1 MKFLR
6 LLLIVMFAAVGAN
19 AGVHAQTV
27 KSIKQ
32 QKAKT
37 QKEISETAKKID
49 KNKADTRRQLNQ
61 LNSITAEIDD
71 QQRQIGVLVKQLD
84 EINNQLKL
92 VNDSIKHNEER
103 LEEMRSEYGK
113 AVKKIRVS
121 SSSTEQLMF
130 IFQSSSFHQAMRRIR
145 YLREFSAWRQ
155 RRSDEIGAMQQ
166 RLADSRERINA
177 LATSKSENI
186 KDQNRAKLVL
196 EQKKR
201 QQSDVVSR
209 LKKEGA
215 KLSVILAE
223 KKRQA
228 DALDRELERVIE
240 AERLAAERVKRGGKE
255 EAKSPDRVKTDKQVE
270 KIDEKLS
277 GSFESNKGRLPYPV
291 TGNFKIVR
299 KFGVQQ
305 HPELKY
311 VTTDNGGIDIET
323 SEGAVARAIFPGKV
337 SAIFRQDGFNT
348 VVMVR
353 HGSYLT
359 IYVNLSEIYVRSGE
373 EVKLNQNIGK
383 IYSDSEDNNRT
394 VLHFEVRN
402 EKQKLN
408 PEHWLRR

>member
-1 MKFLR
+1 MRFLR
-6 LLLIVMFAAVGAN
+6 VWLMLLFVVVGAS
-19 AGVHAQTV
+19 AGIHAQTV

-37 QKEISETAKKID
+37 QKEIGETAKKID

-61 LNSITAEIDD
+61 LNSITAEIDE
-71 QQRQIGVLVKQLD
+71 QQRAIGVLVKQLD
-84 EINNQLKL
+84 EINSQLKL
-92 VNDSIKHNEER
+92 VNDSIAENENK
-103 LEEMRSEYGK
+103 LAEMRTEYGK
-113 AVKKIRVS
+113 AIKKIRI
-121 SSSTEQLMF
+121 SSTSTEKLLF
-130 IFQSSSFHQAMRRIR
+130 VFQSSSFHQAMRRIR
-145 YLREFSAWRQ
+145 YLREFSAWRKRQ
-155 RRSDEIGAMQQ
+155 SEEIGLMQQ
-166 RLADSRERINA
+166 RLSASRERINA

-186 KDQNRAKLVL
+186 KDQNMAKLVL
-196 EQKKR
+196 EQRKR

-215 KLSVILAE
+215 QLNIIMAE

-228 DALDRELERVIE
+228 DALDRELERLIE
-240 AERLAAERVKRGGKE
+240 AERLAAERAKKGDKE
-255 EAKSPDRVKTDKQVE
+255 TAKAPDRVKPEKKVE

-299 KFGVQQ
+299 KFGVQK

-323 SEGAVARAIFPGKV
+323 SEGAVARAIFAGKV

-373 EVKLNQNIGK
+373 EVKPNQTIGK
-383 IYSDSEDNNRT
+383 IFSDSEDDNRT